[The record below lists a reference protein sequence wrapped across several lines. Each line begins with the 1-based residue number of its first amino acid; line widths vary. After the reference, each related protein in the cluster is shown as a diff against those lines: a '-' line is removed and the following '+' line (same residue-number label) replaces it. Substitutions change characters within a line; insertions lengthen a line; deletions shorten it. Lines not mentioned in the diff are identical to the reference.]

1 VNGNGTQASTDS
13 EGSAKNE
20 DRRRRCEGTRKC
32 EVSEVT
38 VGVHG
43 GQVKAMPGK
52 GTIVHGLQCPAKL
65 SVRAGVTEGLRSL
78 LKALAAVE

>member
-1 VNGNGTQASTDS
+1 
-13 EGSAKNE
+13 
-20 DRRRRCEGTRKC
+20 
-32 EVSEVT
+32 
-38 VGVHG
+38 
-43 GQVKAMPGK
+43 MPGK